1 MQEVLLPTASKLPL
15 SRDYLKVKPQR
26 KNSPISMTTKTRK
39 TVKSTEVSGTKD
51 GRKRPPLRR
60 QQCRNPHRKRAFL
73 KRHLQRVSLA
83 TSIPLTMTTSKVMVL
98 VGLQPQQPPISRRRR
113 SRLSSRRTRT
123 CTTT

>member
-1 MQEVLLPTASKLPL
+1 MQEVLRPTASKPPL

-39 TVKSTEVSGTKD
+39 TVKSTEVSGTKG

-60 QQCRNPHRKRAFL
+60 QQRRNQHRKRAFL
-73 KRHLQRVSLA
+73 KRHPQRVSLA
-83 TSIPLTMTTSKVMVL
+83 TSILLTMTTSKVMVL
-98 VGLQPQQPPISRRRR
+98 VGLHPQAPISRRRR